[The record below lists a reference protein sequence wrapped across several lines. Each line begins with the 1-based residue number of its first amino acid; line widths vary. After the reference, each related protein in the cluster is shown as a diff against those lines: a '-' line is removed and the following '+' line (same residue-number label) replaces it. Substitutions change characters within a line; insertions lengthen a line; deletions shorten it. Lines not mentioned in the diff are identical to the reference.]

1 MWMDKLSKPYNNGM
15 KASDRTILHVD
26 CDAFYASVE
35 CLLNPALRG
44 KPMAVIG
51 DPELRHGIVLAKSQE
66 AKRFGVQT
74 GDAIW
79 QAQQKC
85 RDITFVPPHF
95 DQYLKFSHLTKE
107 IFSDYS
113 DRCESFGLDE
123 SWIDLTGCTQLF
135 GSGETVAN
143 QIRSRVKR
151 ELGITASVGV
161 SFNKVFAKLGSDMNK
176 PDGTTVI
183 PYNGFREKVWPLP
196 VKDLLYVGRATTNKL
211 KSYGIST
218 IGVLAQTPVEFLE
231 WRFGKIGRM
240 LWMFANGLDTSPVS
254 NIGAKS
260 LIKSIGNS
268 TTAPRDL
275 ITDEDIKITL
285 YALCESVAERLR
297 AHGFRCRVVQI
308 TIRDNSLFSYE
319 RQKKLQLPACTSQEL
334 FEVAFALYQR
344 HKNGLPVRSL
354 GVRAANLLL
363 LDAVQ
368 LSLYPDVAKVQGR
381 ERLEEAVDEIRSR
394 FGHYALQRGIMLT
407 DRQLAI
413 NPIDDH
419 VIHPIGFLQ

>member
-1 MWMDKLSKPYNNGM
+1 M

-44 KPMAVIG
+44 KPMAVLG

-74 GDAIW
+74 GDALW
-79 QAQQKC
+79 QAKQKC
-85 RDITFVPPHF
+85 RDITFVPAQFHE
-95 DQYLKFSHLTKE
+95 YLKFSRMTKE
-107 IFSDYS
+107 IFADYS

-123 SWIDLTGCTQLF
+123 SWIDLTGCTDLF
-135 GSGETVAN
+135 GDGPAVAN
-143 QIRSRVKR
+143 KIRRRVKE

-183 PYNGFREKVWPLP
+183 PYDDFREKVWPLP
-196 VKDLLYVGRATTNKL
+196 VKDLLYVGRATTRKL
-211 KSYGIST
+211 ASYGITT
-218 IGVLAQTPVEFLE
+218 IGALAQTRVEFLE
-231 WRFGKIGRM
+231 RRFGKVGRM

-260 LIKSIGNS
+260 LIKSVGNS

-275 ITDEDIKITL
+275 TSDADIRITL

-297 AHGFRCRVVQI
+297 EHGFRCRTVAV
-308 TIRDNSLFSYE
+308 TIRGSDLLSYE
-319 RQKKLQLPACTSQEL
+319 RQMKLERPCCTAQEIFDAAYAL
-334 FEVAFALYQR
+334 FRR
-344 HKNGLPVRSL
+344 HHDGKPVRSL

-363 LDAVQ
+363 LDPVQ
-368 LSLYPDVAKVQGR
+368 LSLYPDVAKAQAQ
-381 ERLEEAVDEIRSR
+381 ERLEEAIDDIRGR
-394 FGHYALQRGIMLT
+394 FGHFAVQRGVMLT
-407 DRQLAI
+407 DPQLSAL
-413 NPIDDH
+413 NPVDDH
-419 VIHPIGFLQ
+419 IIHPIGFLT